1 MEYIGRFFELAV
13 TIDDD
18 LICIVQDD
26 LNDGDDTV
34 IFLSTYQIDG
44 LVELLLKA
52 RIKIE
57 RVENESH

>member
-34 IFLSTYQIDG
+34 IFLSTHQIDG
-44 LVELLLKA
+44 LIELLLKA
-52 RIKIE
+52 RIEIE